1 MKNIQD
7 EIQQILREYDL
18 PLHGFCPFQAVENHL
33 LPCRAAARLPENAR
47 TVLVTLFPY
56 RFADEGP
63 RNLSRYAACLPDY
76 HKAAGEK
83 LNRAAAALME
93 TFPPHRFEAFVD
105 NSPLPEVRTAALAG
119 LVCVGDNGVLIHP
132 EFGSWVFI
140 GAIVTD
146 LELSLPIPGPIEE
159 CLHCGACSAACPS
172 SCVGLTGEER
182 RRRCLSAV
190 SQKKGFLSAEEEE
203 LLRGSPLVWGC
214 DRCQEVCPLNRK
226 TRIAPHPSFVGY
238 QGWLS
243 EDDLEHL
250 EGKAYGWRGKRV
262 LERNL
267 ELQNKASQAAD

>member
-7 EIQQILREYDL
+7 EIQRILREYDL
-18 PLHGFCPFQAVENHL
+18 PLHGFCPFQAVQNHL
-33 LPCRAAARLPENAR
+33 LPCRATARLPENAR

-76 HKAAGEK
+76 HQAAGVS

-93 TFPPHRFEAFVD
+93 TFPLHRFEVFVD

-119 LVCVGDNGVLIHP
+119 LGCVGDNGLLIHP
-132 EFGSWVFI
+132 KFGSWVFI
-140 GAIVTD
+140 GEIVTD
-146 LELSLPIPGPIEE
+146 LELSLPDPRPIPG
-159 CLHCGACSAACPS
+159 CLHCGACAAACPS
-172 SCVGLTGEER
+172 SCVDLKGAER
-182 RRRCLSAV
+182 RQRCLSAV
-190 SQKKGFLSAEEEE
+190 SQKKGELGPEEKT

-214 DRCQEVCPLNRK
+214 DRCQEVCTLNRN
-226 TRIAPHPSFVGY
+226 TQVDPHPGFIGY